1 MARFTVRIELHHGH
15 QNYDHPNHPVYS
27 LLNHSMEAK
36 GFSLSIESGGLK
48 QLPRAEYMING
59 DFSCSQ
65 VLRVAKQVCE
75 TTERDYSI
83 VVFKTLECLCLG
95 LKPVTQTLKNSKRI
109 LSNIQDQAFQNE
121 GITDPIEEKQ
131 QSPFTNTKKPLVA
144 VQIPAS
150 LQVINA
156 NLQKTRACLDGI
168 VNVVERNRAVIARA
182 RATMDRMR
190 IDNPTYISSAQADT

>member
-27 LLNHSMEAK
+27 FLNHSMEAK

-48 QLPRAEYMING
+48 QLPRAEYIING

-95 LKPVTQTLKNSKRI
+95 LKPVTQTLKTSKGV
-109 LSNIQDQAFQNE
+109 LSKIQAQAFQNQK
-121 GITDPIEEKQ
+121 ITETIEEKQ
-131 QSPFTNTKKPLVA
+131 QTPSTTAQPPLVA

-150 LQVINA
+150 LEVITA

-168 VNVVERNRAVIARA
+168 VDVVERNRAVIARA

-190 IDNPTYISSAQADT
+190 IDNPNYISSVKADT